1 MNREA
6 RLNPSSLPLEGPR
19 DLSIILEYD
28 VLITDIADED
38 FTRIARELGISR
50 LTPGQIPFPLE
61 IDGMLY
67 GYNSRVF
74 VPLVV
79 EKRGVSLNV
88 LFLVDTGSPGTFLR
102 QDTLHSLGYT
112 ECVPDQLDVS
122 IQGDLCTVR
131 VSCRHYENVDLLG
144 QDFLRSAKALLTI
157 DYAKMTVKLILGRMV
172 RPGMGKKA

>member
-1 MNREA
+1 MNREIL
-6 RLNPSSLPLEGPR
+6 LNPSSLPLEGPR

-38 FTRIARELGISR
+38 FTRIARELGVSR
-50 LTPGQIPFPLE
+50 LTPGRIPLSQE
-61 IDGMLY
+61 VNGILY

-79 EKRGVSLNV
+79 EKRGVCVNA

-102 QDTLHSLGYT
+102 QDTLHSLGYK
-112 ECVPDQLDVS
+112 ESVPDQLDVS

-131 VSCRHYENVDLLG
+131 VSCRNYENVDLLG
-144 QDFLRSAKALLTI
+144 QDFLRSVRALLTI
-157 DYAKMTVKLILGRMV
+157 DYAEKTVKLILGRMV
-172 RPGMGKKA
+172 RPGERKKE